1 MDVKLTIYYFLALDY
16 FKAILNI
23 HKELLHDTFILLLT
37 NYWIENLTGISTV
50 TTNIKFVLW
59 GVISNYE

>member
-1 MDVKLTIYYFLALDY
+1 MDEKLIIYYFLALDY
-16 FKAILNI
+16 FKAIINI
-23 HKELLHDTFILLLT
+23 HREHLHDTFILLLT